1 MTKGGQRPRT
11 PNGGER
17 VWETGSQMKPWWGR
31 ETGVKGG
38 VTPLGLLFW
47 ADQTKLAG
55 SRLVERS
62 VPYLSIGWG
71 DGVRAGKLFH

>member
-1 MTKGGQRPRT
+1 
-11 PNGGER
+11 
-17 VWETGSQMKPWWGR
+17 MKPWWGR

-55 SRLVERS
+55 SRLVEVSALLVHWMGRWSEGREAVLLNDIS
-62 VPYLSIGWG
+62 VPTP
-71 DGVRAGKLFH
+71 